1 MTRLEEKLAFLKA
14 HRGIPK
20 AAKNGAGM
28 TEPTREER
36 DALTAAFDEA
46 EDALTRLLASAD
58 RTHDLLADSRREVR
72 AATEILRWANRFSA
86 EREANGL

>member
-1 MTRLEEKLAFLKA
+1 MMTRLEEKLAFLKA

-46 EDALTRLLASAD
+46 EDALTRLLTLVGRARMMRMRSNRCTPHRA
-58 RTHDLLADSRREVR
+58 R
-72 AATEILRWANRFSA
+72 AAA
-86 EREANGL
+86 